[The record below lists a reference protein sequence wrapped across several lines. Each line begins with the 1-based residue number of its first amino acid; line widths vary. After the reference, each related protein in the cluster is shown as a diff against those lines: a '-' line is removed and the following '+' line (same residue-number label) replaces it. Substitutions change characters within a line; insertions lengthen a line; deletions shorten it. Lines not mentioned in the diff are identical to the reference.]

1 MSLWRQQSASDLIT
15 LLELQQDECGCRTF
29 VWITI
34 KRWPTEAKLLMSDH
48 KAKLNVAVNYLQDI
62 YRGGRL
68 LLFFQETQRWSWRM
82 LLEYLSTSRCL
93 IAGRWW
99 SRNQGS
105 EAQQNAISNLTD
117 ASSRE
122 QRREVCGLYSAVF
135 SSHWHSGLALMTR
148 VD

>member
-1 MSLWRQQSASDLIT
+1 MSLWRQQSRVGYLIT

-68 LLFFQETQRWSWRM
+68 LLFFRETQRWSWRM

-105 EAQQNAISNLTD
+105 EAQQNAISNFNGRKFARAKKRDAWALLCGIFVSLT
-117 ASSRE
+117 
-122 QRREVCGLYSAVF
+122 F
-135 SSHWHSGLALMTR
+135 R
-148 VD
+148 VSFND

>member
-1 MSLWRQQSASDLIT
+1 MLLFNWLIFELVKEEYRVVLAEPNVIVETTIRVGYLIT

-68 LLFFQETQRWSWRM
+68 LLFFQET
-82 LLEYLSTSRCL
+82 
-93 IAGRWW
+93 
-99 SRNQGS
+99 
-105 EAQQNAISNLTD
+105 
-117 ASSRE
+117 
-122 QRREVCGLYSAVF
+122 RR
-135 SSHWHSGLALMTR
+135 
-148 VD
+148 